1 MIRYILKVI
10 NMKKKLLLFL
20 AFVCSLQMIAVNLV
34 IENRTGAA
42 LLKDVALIGK
52 WVYEGDN
59 LQLLDKHGN
68 VLATEVLSNI
78 KRITF
83 STSGPVANV
92 EDVQENSILV
102 YPNPTQ
108 DVLMIQ
114 GIDEQTLRV
123 YDLQGRLLVQEN
135 GTQIGVQ
142 HLAEGTYLLQIGT
155 QVVRFIKK

>member
-1 MIRYILKVI
+1 M
-10 NMKKKLLLFL
+10 KKLLLFL
-20 AFVCSLQMIAVNLV
+20 AFVCSMQMMALNLV
-34 IENRTGAA
+34 VEHRSGAD

-59 LQLLDKHGN
+59 LKLLDKAGN
-68 VLATEVLSNI
+68 VLATEALANI

-83 STSGPVANV
+83 LTSGPVTNV
-92 EDVQENSILV
+92 EDVQDNSILV

-114 GIDEQTLRV
+114 GIEAQPLRV

-135 GTQIGVQ
+135 GIQVGVQ

-155 QVVRFIKK
+155 QVVRFIKKQFIG

>member
-1 MIRYILKVI
+1 M
-10 NMKKKLLLFL
+10 KKLLLFL
-20 AFVCSLQMIAVNLV
+20 AFVCSMQMMALNLV
-34 IENRTGAA
+34 VEHRSGAD

-59 LQLLDKHGN
+59 LKLLDKAGN
-68 VLATEVLSNI
+68 VLATEALANI

-83 STSGPVANV
+83 LTSGPVTNV
-92 EDVQENSILV
+92 EDVQDNSILV

-114 GIDEQTLRV
+114 GIEAQPLRV

-135 GTQIGVQ
+135 GIQVGVQ